1 MASQADEDS
10 DDSSARFT
18 RKKTSSECN
27 KERHWSN
34 GGVEKAEYDNV
45 IKTSSIVLFNWICTD
60 DNAPVAMLR
69 EKQKKRTN
77 PEQGKMRGGC
87 I

>member
-1 MASQADEDS
+1 MTTLQGSRE
-10 DDSSARFT
+10 
-18 RKKTSSECN
+18 KKTSSECN

-34 GGVEKAEYDNV
+34 GGVEKSEWDNV
-45 IKTSSIVLFNWICTD
+45 IKTRSIVLFNWTCTD
-60 DNAPVAMLR
+60 DNVQVVMLG

-77 PEQGKMRGGC
+77 PEQDKMRRGC